1 MQMKSLSKPID
12 TVHQVRPKEKKSER
26 PSDEKFNMKSK
37 KISREFCGYK
47 HPLDKKKCPA
57 WGKTCKKCKLK
68 NHFAKKCYRRTE
80 VYNIESEEELEEING
95 VRIQAVKERAV
106 FSKMLVK
113 QQPIR
118 FQIDCGASANILP
131 LKYAKDEELAPC
143 SQTLVMWNGTKVKPV
158 GTCALKV
165 MNPRNNEKFKVRFLV
180 VMEAVDHS

>member
-1 MQMKSLSKPID
+1 MKSLSEPVD
-12 TVHQVRPKEKKSER
+12 TVHQVKSKEKKPER
-26 PSDEKFNMKSK
+26 PSDEKFNIKSK
-37 KISREFCGYK
+37 KISCKFCGYE

-57 WGKTCKKCKLK
+57 WGKTCKKCKQK
-68 NHFAKKCYRRTE
+68 NHFAKKCSKRTT
-80 VYNIESEEELEEING
+80 VYNIESEKEHEEINV

-106 FSKMLVK
+106 FAKMLVK
-113 QQPIR
+113 QQPIQ
-118 FQIDCGASANILP
+118 FQIDCGAYANILL
-131 LKYAKDEELAPC
+131 LKYAEDEELAPC